1 MARKR
6 KTLPKDFDELLKKEN
21 LSTLIAIFDK
31 CELDAYSGYAKIS
44 ALGFSHCPDEL
55 SKWLVEN
62 GADLHY
68 LNTYGN
74 TPLHL
79 RAYDKHSNLDV
90 LIQMGADVN
99 FQSKKGKRDTPL
111 HSAVTF
117 HNVPN
122 SALLLAAGADMNVKN
137 EYDLTPLEY
146 SLYRCGNLDIPRMVD
161 MTELFVRYGVEITPK
176 MQELVTA
183 IGDKFEFIR
192 EDFNKDSVD
201 EYSLAL
207 NNLYRLYDVTPVKT
221 RLLHDGQSPIELIG
235 DTWEQKYSNLWDYL
249 VPSKGAALTVQG
261 EVIRIAG
268 RVTDELHGNGGVN
281 WDRAYRKM
289 CNAYLNHIASHNS
302 LAEKEI
308 AALSNLV
315 SDIELL
321 MDEPSQLQKYA
332 VKWISKNTHPIKLE
346 TPNYKR

>member
-6 KTLPKDFDELLKKEN
+6 KTLPKNFDELIKKEN
-21 LSTLIAIFDK
+21 LSTLITIFDK
-31 CELDAYSGYAKIS
+31 CELDAYSGYGKVS

-55 SKWLVEN
+55 SKWLVDN

-79 RAYDKHSNLDV
+79 RAGAIHSNLDV

-99 FQSKKGKRDTPL
+99 FQSKAGNTPL

-117 HNVPN
+117 HYVHNAEV
-122 SALLLAAGADMNVKN
+122 LLAAGADINVKN

-146 SLYRCGNLDIPRMVD
+146 SLQRCGNLDIPSMVD

-183 IGDKFEFIR
+183 IGDKFEFMR

-201 EYSLAL
+201 EYSHAL
-207 NNLYRLYDVTPVKT
+207 NNLYRLYGVTPVAT
-221 RLLHDGQSPIELIG
+221 RLLHDGQSAIELVG
-235 DTWEQKYSNLWDYL
+235 DTWEQTYDNLWDYL
-249 VPSKGAALTVQG
+249 VPAKGAALTVQG

-268 RVTDELHGNGGVN
+268 RVTDELYGNGGVN
-281 WDRAYRKM
+281 WDRAYRQM
-289 CNAYLNHIASHNS
+289 CNAYLKHIASHNS
-302 LAEKEI
+302 LEEKEI

-315 SDIELL
+315 SDIEML
-321 MDEPSQLQKYA
+321 MDETTQLQQYA

-346 TPNYKR
+346 TPSYKR